1 MKQRA
6 ITAFF
11 FAAIMI
17 GGIYWNMRS
26 FQLLFTIIAG
36 VMLWEFFGLVFS
48 SKGKSNLGDKVFGLL
63 LGITPVI
70 FLGSQIISISFWW
83 CGIDLPEDPV
93 AEHLQNT
100 IENAGV
106 MFVFLGLIIM
116 PILLIKLFQQGSS
129 VETAVG
135 HYFLGLFYIGLPIIL
150 LFSIAM
156 PGAIYSPNRV
166 SALLWLIWTNDVFA
180 YLVGSQFG
188 KTKLFERISPKKTW
202 EGTIGGGICTLAMA
216 WGLSHWID
224 DYNQSQW
231 LALGIIVA
239 LLATPG
245 DLIESMLKR
254 SAGVKDSGT
263 LMPGHGGLLDR
274 FDSFIFVLPF
284 AWLAVIL
291 LGG

>member
-17 GGIYWNMRS
+17 GGIYFNRTS
-26 FQLLFTIIAG
+26 FQVLFTVIAAG
-36 VMLWEFFGLVFS
+36 MLWEFFGLVIS
-48 SKGKSNLGDKVFGLL
+48 SDDTWRKTRKL
-63 LGITPVI
+63 LGSFIGVFPVLYMGA
-70 FLGSQIISISFWW
+70 FFAFTSLFV
-83 CGIDLPEDPV
+83 EDPPANDGNFDWSLYV
-93 AEHLQNT
+93 GWG
-100 IENAGV
+100 IS
-106 MFVFLGLIIM
+106 
-116 PILLIKLFQQGSS
+116 LLILTGFLTMIALAVELFQPSRPAAS
-129 VETAVG
+129 AVG
-135 HYFLGLFYIGLPIIL
+135 SYLTGLFYIGLPFVW
-150 LFSIAM
+150 LFFLAT
-156 PGAIYSPNRV
+156 PNGAYTPNRV
-166 SALLWLIWTNDVFA
+166 LGLLWLIWTNDVFA
-180 YLVGSQFG
+180 YLIGSRFG
-188 KTKLFERISPKKTW
+188 KTKLYEVISPKKTW
-202 EGTIGGGICTLAMA
+202 EGTIGGAVCTVIMA
-216 WGLSHWID
+216 VFVTGWVP
-224 DYNQSQW
+224 DYNPDQW

-254 SAGVKDSGT
+254 SAGVKDSGS